1 MGVTE
6 KEIAELENQLSELRL
21 KENDESITSDYIAL
35 NELFENKSKIEEK
48 LEQHYEE
55 LFRLEEIISS
65 YSE

>member
-1 MGVTE
+1 MGGTE

-21 KENDESITSDYIAL
+21 NENDDSITSDYIAL